1 MADVGGSGGGG
12 GFQQVGRFAGVG
24 GERVLAVYQR
34 GDAGAGELNPG
45 GEGLRQA
52 AAVEPYAFGRLPA
65 QHVVFAGGAAQHL
78 LGLAQGVH
86 AGAAEA
92 AGQVQLLLLGER
104 QALQQGLQAVE
115 RVFVGLAAAGE
126 RGRAPAVEAAEALQV
141 EGAAGFGASAG
152 EAVAAEGLHAHH
164 GADDVAVHIKVA
176 GFDAAAD
183 VFHRAV
189 DAAVDA
195 AGEGVAFGVDLV
207 DELVELVGA
216 VADNVQDRAEHFA
229 LQVVQ
234 IVQFKQGGRDEG
246 GVIGIFR

>member
-1 MADVGGSGGGG
+1 MLVGH
-12 GFQQVGRFAGVG
+12 
-24 GERVLAVYQR
+24 ED

-45 GEGLRQA
+45 SEGLRQA
-52 AAVEPYAFGRLPA
+52 AAIEPYAFGRLPA
-65 QHVVFAGGAAQHL
+65 QHVVFSGGAAQHL
-78 LGLAQGVH
+78 LSSAQGVY

-126 RGRAPAVEAAEALQV
+126 RGRTPAGEAAEALQV
-141 EGAAGFGASAG
+141 EGAAGFGAGAG

-176 GFDAAAD
+176 CFDAAAD

-234 IVQFKQGGRDEG
+234 IVQFKQSGRDEG
-246 GVIGIFR
+246 SVIGIFR